1 MRLQRRAA
9 LPLALLLVLP
19 TLACGTGEAPPKPGV
34 VEVTARDF
42 AFDAPDSIP
51 SGWITF
57 EMENVGAQEHFMN
70 LWPLPEGR
78 SYREYLDEVIDPFE
92 RLGGMYYAGDIDRQE
107 LMEGLGREL
116 PDWFPEFIAG
126 AGGPGLV
133 SPGGVAR
140 TTVKLEPG
148 TYVMECYV
156 KSPEGQP
163 HNFLGMMRPIVV
175 TEEASGASEPAA
187 DATVELANYRIDSSG
202 TLEPGSR
209 TVRVRMTE
217 DPEGLLPHD
226 VHLAR
231 LHEGTPV
238 DSVVAWMDWVDRL
251 QAPGPAEF
259 LGGVEQMPA
268 GSTGYVTVELAPGR
282 YAWVSEA
289 YGPRGV
295 VSEFTV
301 E

>member
-1 MRLQRRAA
+1 MRFHRRAA
-9 LPLALLLVLP
+9 LPLAVLLVLP
-19 TLACGTGEAPPKPGV
+19 LLACGTGEAPPEPGV

-42 AFDAPDSIP
+42 AFEAPDSIP
-51 SGWITF
+51 SGWTTF
-57 EMENVGAQEHFMN
+57 EMENAGAQEHFMN

-78 SYREYLDEVIDPFE
+78 SYEDYETEVIGPFE
-92 RLGGMYYAGDIDRQE
+92 RLGNMYFEGEIDRGE
-107 LMEGLGREL
+107 LMERLGQEL
-116 PDWFPEFIAG
+116 PDWFSQVIRG

-140 TTVKLEPG
+140 TTVRLEPG

-156 KSPEGQP
+156 KTPEGQP

-175 TEEASGASEPAA
+175 TEEASGAPEPDA
-187 DATVELANYRIDSSG
+187 DATLELANYRIETTG
-202 TLEPGSR
+202 TLGAGAR

-231 LHEGTPV
+231 LDEGTSV

-268 GSTGYVTVELAPGR
+268 GSTGYMTVELTPGR
-282 YAWVSEA
+282 YLWVSEA
-289 YGPRGV
+289 YGSRGAV
-295 VSEFTV
+295 AEFTV